1 MELGVLDLLLTLKT
15 TVISYLLQQCFWGG
29 GQAGFAPRGA
39 AIEALQ
45 MSGTEGYALPG
56 SFPAL
61 WFLLGC
67 LHHLSLQSPGLLPF
81 VEGHHVIAKLI

>member
-1 MELGVLDLLLTLKT
+1 MKAGQPQQVECFGPQCGHRPTAITSVAVNVCMELGVLDLLLTLKT

-45 MSGTEGYALPG
+45 MSGTEGYALPCIG
-56 SFPAL
+56 GP
-61 WFLLGC
+61 
-67 LHHLSLQSPGLLPF
+67 
-81 VEGHHVIAKLI
+81 